1 MTFAVVVRRVCAS
14 ITLPRGVALSAI
26 LVALAAPHTVRAQTV
41 NSNLRGY
48 IRGTGGAPIA
58 DAEVAARSIETNQR
72 RGTTTSPSGY
82 FYIGGLRPGEYEVTA
97 RRIGFTPQSR
107 TIRILIGQTLDMN
120 FDLSEAAAQLTAI
133 QVTGAP
139 GTETRTSEVSTNVTR
154 EQIENLPS
162 AERNF
167 LDIARLAP
175 GITATAVNNTDKF
188 LAAGG
193 QPAEAVNV
201 FVDGISYKNDVL
213 RGGVVGQDA
222 SKGNPF
228 PQGAVQEFR
237 ILTQNYKAEYQKA
250 ASAIISATT
259 RSGTNDWESDIF
271 VDRIDKGHVWRD
283 PLQIR
288 NAGPPSN
295 YTRLQAGGSLGGP
308 IVRDKL
314 FMFGTYEL
322 NTRDE
327 PQIVVPGPSVA
338 LAPAGLNPQQ
348 YAGRFLSEFTEH
360 LGFGKL
366 SWVKDDRNTVDAS
379 FNLRHETDFRGFGGQ
394 TSYEAAEN
402 VAIDVFSGGAG
413 WKYAGNRWLNEA
425 QINGQHFVWNPT
437 SRNPGLTAK
446 LYENIIRVG
455 GKEAT
460 QDWSQDR
467 LSFRND
473 VTRAGF
479 QMAGDHAVKFGAS
492 ADVLAY
498 SATKN
503 FFFDTPLYKLR
514 AAENYARPYVAT
526 FGYGDPKV
534 STHNTQF
541 GAYVQDDWNVTRK
554 LVLNLGIR
562 WDGETNMINNNYV
575 TPQPLA
581 DSLRLLESRLTVDQ
595 PQPTGPAAVVPI
607 MQQLGGLNR
616 YITRGREDRPM
627 YKKALQPRLGFSYDV
642 VGDERTVVF
651 GGYGVYYDRN
661 YWNTL
666 FDERFRR
673 QYQQLNVNFENSCA
687 PGQFACAVWNDS
699 YYDPAQLRTLGYVTA
714 PEVFLVA
721 NDLRPPKTN
730 QFSAGIRQ
738 AWRGMRVT
746 ASYNG
751 IRGYNG
757 MNFVRVSPWGGPET
771 TPTHNYATV
780 FAADDRVRTWYDAMQ
795 LQLERPLRSDTR
807 WGGGLAYTLSKSEQ
821 QGKSNDIFWGFDDRY
836 PTVADRPRELAPGDQ
851 RHAVVANGIVRFR
864 GDVLFSSIVS
874 LGTGIALTATDAS
887 AGWGP
892 FQQRTYTF
900 VPPSRP
906 FLGFGNVF
914 AVQNAD
920 FRIEKG
926 VKVRSGQ
933 RAAISLDLFNAF
945 NSANYGCYEATIIPT
960 VDQPNDT
967 GWQQRFRQPTC
978 AALGRRLQMGIR
990 YGYRGAEAK

>member
-1 MTFAVVVRRVCAS
+1 MMSVVAGRRARAS
-14 ITLPRGVALSAI
+14 LGLPAGLAIFAI
-26 LVALAAPHTVRAQTV
+26 LLAVAPVAQAQTV

-48 IRGTGGAPIA
+48 IRGTGGVPIA
-58 DAEVAARSIETNQR
+58 DADVSTRSIETNQR
-72 RGTTTSPSGY
+72 RGTTTSSSGY
-82 FYIGGLRPGEYEVTA
+82 FYIGGLRPGEYEITA
-97 RRIGFTPQSR
+97 RRIGFTPQTR
-107 TIRILIGQTLDMN
+107 TIRVLIGQTLDLN
-120 FDLSEAAAQLTAI
+120 FNLSEAAAQLSAI
-133 QVTGAP
+133 QVTGAA
-139 GTETRTSEVSTNVTR
+139 GTETKTSEVSTNVTR
-154 EQIENLPS
+154 EQIDNLPS
-162 AERNF
+162 SERNF
-167 LDIARLAP
+167 LDIAKLAP
-175 GITATAVNNTDKF
+175 GITASAVNNSDKF

-259 RSGTNDWESDIF
+259 KSGTNEWESDVF
-271 VDRIDKGHVWRD
+271 AYRIDKSHVWRD

-308 IVRDKL
+308 IVKDKL
-314 FMFGTYEL
+314 FFFGTYEL
-322 NTRDE
+322 NSRDE

-338 LAPAGLNPQQ
+338 LAPAGLNPQA
-348 YAGRFLSEFTEH
+348 YAGRFLSEFREH

-366 SWVKDDRNTVDAS
+366 SWVKDDRNTVDAN
-379 FNLRHETDFRGFGGQ
+379 FTLRSETDFRGFGGQ
-394 TSYEAAEN
+394 NTYEASEN
-402 VAIDVFSGGAG
+402 VAIDVLSGGAG

-437 SRNPGLTAK
+437 ATNPGLTAK
-446 LYENIIRVG
+446 LYENILRVG
-455 GKEAT
+455 GKEAE
-460 QDWSQDR
+460 QDWVQDR
-467 LSFRND
+467 ISLRND

-479 QMAGDHAVKFGAS
+479 QLAGDHAVKFGAGV
-492 ADVLAY
+492 DFLGY
-498 SATKN
+498 SATKD
-503 FFFDTPLYKLR
+503 FFFDTPLYRFR
-514 AAENYARPYVAT
+514 AAENYSRPYNAT

-541 GAYVQDDWNVTRK
+541 GGYVQDDWSVTRK

-562 WDGETNMINNNYV
+562 WDGETNMINNDYV

-581 DSLRLLESRLTVDQ
+581 DSMRAMVARLTVDQ
-595 PQPTGPAAVVPI
+595 PQATGPARVVPI
-607 MQQLGGLNR
+607 MQDLGGLER
-616 YITRGREDRPM
+616 YLTRGSSDRPM
-627 YKKALQPRLGFSYDV
+627 YKKAFQPRLGASYDLM
-642 VGDERTVVF
+642 GDERTVLF
-651 GGYGVYYDRN
+651 GGFGVYYDRN

-673 QYQQLNVNFENSCA
+673 QYQILTIDFQNTCA
-687 PGQFACAVWNDS
+687 PGQFACAVWNNN
-699 YYDPAQLRTLGYVTA
+699 YFDPAQLRTLGFATA

-721 NDLRPPKTN
+721 NDLRPPKTH
-730 QFSAGIRQ
+730 QFSAGVRQ

-771 TPTHNYATV
+771 TNPHNYNTV
-780 FAADDRVRTWYDAMQ
+780 FASDDRVKTWYNAMQ
-795 LQLERPLRSDTR
+795 LQLERPLASDTR
-807 WGGGLAYTLSKSEQ
+807 WGGGIAYTLAKSEQ
-821 QGKSNDIFWGFDDRY
+821 QGKSTDIFWGFDDRY

-851 RHAVVANGIVRFR
+851 RHAVTANGIVRFR
-864 GDVLFSSIVS
+864 GDVLVSSIVS

-892 FQQRTYTF
+892 YQQRTYTF
-900 VPPSRP
+900 TPPSRP

-926 VKVRSGQ
+926 LTVRSGQ
-933 RAAISLDLFNAF
+933 RAAVMLDLFNAF
-945 NSANYGCYEATIIPT
+945 NSGNFGCYETTIIPT
-960 VDQPNDT
+960 ADQATDI

-978 AALGRRLQMGIR
+978 AALGRRLQLGLR
-990 YGYRGAEAK
+990 YGYRGAEAR